1 MRDQCA
7 HWLWQSPNFSDR
19 YRRRNPHFA
28 NFSEEP
34 GDCHVASL
42 LAMTALSERFKQ
54 QFTSAPQS
62 SSPGENA
69 EFERLLKRRDEAVT
83 PFFIG
88 RKSRKAMQG
97 YILVWKYRKTERIY
111 EKNTRIEVRTFQRI
125 PKDTNKL
132 ELSFEHKLL
141 KVSFVMIFY

>member
-1 MRDQCA
+1 
-7 HWLWQSPNFSDR
+7 
-19 YRRRNPHFA
+19 
-28 NFSEEP
+28 
-34 GDCHVASL
+34 
-42 LAMTALSERFKQ
+42 
-54 QFTSAPQS
+54 
-62 SSPGENA
+62 
-69 EFERLLKRRDEAVT
+69 
-83 PFFIG
+83 
-88 RKSRKAMQG
+88 MQG

>member
-1 MRDQCA
+1 MRASA
-7 HWLWQSPNFSDR
+7 HT
-19 YRRRNPHFA
+19 
-28 NFSEEP
+28 
-34 GDCHVASL
+34 G
-42 LAMTALSERFKQ
+42 LAMTALFFKQ
-54 QFTSAPQS
+54 QFTPAPQ